1 MRASYTDKAIGGIA
15 LGVSTLAGST
25 FASLAKQLRSSLS
38 AISLLFVSEILTGF
52 FVLFSFGVLPV
63 IRSVRAIDRTHFKWM
78 ILMAFCSGVAGPLLW
93 FSSLSYTTAINASLF
108 GKTEMIFMLT
118 LASILLR
125 EKITRAHV
133 AAILSVLTGMVIISL
148 RGLTEG
154 ISLHIGDVMVM
165 ISVLCYATGN
175 ITFRSKLHGIIEPH
189 IALLT
194 RSTVAVT
201 TFFLL
206 SPFIE
211 HPFISELMLF
221 PAALIPV
228 LLIFAFV
235 SRFLNSVTYYM
246 ALDRLPVTTVS
257 LVSTLDIIGSIAFAF
272 FYLGEPVFWYH
283 YFGGAFIVLGNIL
296 LELLGTHPTKEH
308 LEQHLKQ
315 RLP

>member
-133 AAILSVLTGMVIISL
+133 AAILSVLAGMVIISL

-235 SRFLNSVTYYM
+235 SHGIRSPTGDNSIARINSRYYWEHRVCI
-246 ALDRLPVTTVS
+246 LLSWRTSILVS
-257 LVSTLDIIGSIAFAF
+257 LLWRCVYCPWKHFARAPG
-272 FYLGEPVFWYH
+272 YSPHERAPRT
-283 YFGGAFIVLGNIL
+283 AS
-296 LELLGTHPTKEH
+296 
-308 LEQHLKQ
+308 
-315 RLP
+315 

>member
-1 MRASYTDKAIGGIA
+1 M
-15 LGVSTLAGST
+15 GVSTLAGST

-133 AAILSVLTGMVIISL
+133 AAILSVLAGMVIISL

-235 SRFLNSVTYYM
+235 SHGIRSPTGDNSIARINSRYYWEHRVCI
-246 ALDRLPVTTVS
+246 LLSWRTSILVS
-257 LVSTLDIIGSIAFAF
+257 LLWRCVYCPWKHFARAPG
-272 FYLGEPVFWYH
+272 YSPHERAPRT
-283 YFGGAFIVLGNIL
+283 AS
-296 LELLGTHPTKEH
+296 
-308 LEQHLKQ
+308 
-315 RLP
+315 